1 MGANAGLGILAV
13 LGVASILTTVTFLQ
27 LEAWAPTW
35 EAWLAAAPPQGAGYS
50 GDRLA
55 VLQAPAHLHGG
66 RNDRGGPGDGIAR
79 RPAHR
84 PLGQTTP
91 ARRRAIARIGLT
103 GAGRQKNLRRNQ
115 NV

>member
-50 GDRLA
+50 GDRLQYFKHLPTFMVGAMIA
-55 VLQAPAHLHGG
+55 VVLAMASPVAL
-66 RNDRGGPGDGIAR
+66 
-79 RPAHR
+79 
-84 PLGQTTP
+84 
-91 ARRRAIARIGLT
+91 RIG
-103 GAGRQKNLRRNQ
+103 R
-115 NV
+115 